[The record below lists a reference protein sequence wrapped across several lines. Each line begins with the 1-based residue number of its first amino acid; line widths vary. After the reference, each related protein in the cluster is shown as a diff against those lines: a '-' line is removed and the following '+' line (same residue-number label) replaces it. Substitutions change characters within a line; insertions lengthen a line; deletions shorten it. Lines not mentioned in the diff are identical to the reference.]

1 MLCLLQGSSHNI
13 WLILMDCKVF
23 GFAII
28 VNITVMQRKNAAAI
42 ASIGVMAFGVQWQSA
57 ILPQVIQRLIKPAP
71 KSKSNAT
78 RKRKDAPPAT
88 VVAIA
93 VNDDCTSVGGQ

>member
-1 MLCLLQGSSHNI
+1 LADIDGLQGIWICHHCEHHCDAKKKRCSNCKHWRHGIRGPMAKRNTASSNT
-13 WLILMDCKVF
+13 K
-23 GFAII
+23 
-28 VNITVMQRKNAAAI
+28 
-42 ASIGVMAFGVQWQSA
+42 
-57 ILPQVIQRLIKPAP
+57 IKPAP